1 MSDALPIRSHPDLD
15 QYKELAEDLQRA
27 CRSADP
33 AAMGAWAVGWLEML
47 ARLDG
52 ADPTALERRAAIA
65 HEAGRIR
72 ERWRAFI
79 DDGGRHASCLLADAQ
94 LFVAR
99 EHGFNS
105 WPTFA
110 SHIDALKRPE
120 SAVSTF
126 EAAVDAIVAGDAATL
141 RRLLR
146 ERPEL
151 VQARSTRDHQ
161 STLLHYVSANGV
173 EDFRQIT
180 PSNIVEITRILLEA
194 GADVNAT
201 SEAYGGGSTALGLV
215 ATSIHPSAAGVQIPL
230 LELLLARGAQMEQP
244 GLTGNGHSIVLGC
257 LANGEGA
264 AARFFANR
272 GDSMNLLEAAGVGRL
287 DLVKTY
293 FDGDGNLKSSGTEE
307 QMEAGFLYACGYGA
321 AEVAEFLL
329 DRGVDPG
336 THNDRGQTGLHWAM
350 YGPHVNVVTLL
361 LRHGAPVNARD
372 ATESTAVHWALRG
385 WALTTDAREREEY
398 YHVVRLLIDA
408 GAAVDLSRLEREHG
422 RRRHVIEKVRSD
434 SRMLELLRLSSGGGG
449 TTG

>member
-201 SEAYGGGSTALGLV
+201 SEAYGGGSTALGLA
-215 ATSIHPSAAGVQIPL
+215 ATSLHPQRAGVQIAL
-230 LELLLARGAQMEQP
+230 LETLLGHGARIEQGAAQDD
-244 GLTGNGHSIVLGC
+244 GAAITGC
-257 LANGEGA
+257 LANGQPEAARYLASRGAVLNLEGA
-264 AARFFANR
+264 A
-272 GDSMNLLEAAGVGRL
+272 GLGRL
-287 DLVKTY
+287 DVVRTY
-293 FDGDGNLKSSGTEE
+293 FDDRTARVEPPTAAQLAG
-307 QMEAGFLYACGYGA
+307 GFLYACGYGHA
-321 AEVAEFLL
+321 DVVRFLL
-329 DRGVDPG
+329 ERGVDPDVR
-336 THNDRGQTGLHWAM
+336 NRANECGLHWASF
-350 YGPHVNVVTLL
+350 GPHPEVARLL
-361 LRHGAPVNARD
+361 LDRHAAIDVRD
-372 ATESTAVHWALRG
+372 DVHKGTPLDWVLFSWAKAEG
-385 WALTTDAREREEY
+385 VWRERGYEM
-398 YHVVRLLIDA
+398 VKLLVRA
-408 GAAVDLSRLEREHG
+408 GAQGETPWLESH
-422 RRRHVIEKVRSD
+422 KVQRD
-434 SRMLELLRLSSGGGG
+434 SRMVEILRGRAL
-449 TTG
+449 

>member
-15 QYKELAEDLQRA
+15 RYKELAEDLQRA

-52 ADPTALERRAAIA
+52 ADPAASERRAAIA

-72 ERWRAFI
+72 ERWRTFI
-79 DDGGRHASCLLADAQ
+79 DEGGRHARCLLADAQ

-110 SHIDALKRPE
+110 SHIDALKCPE

-201 SEAYGGGSTALGLV
+201 SEAYGGGSTALGLA
-215 ATSIHPSAAGVQIPL
+215 ATSLHPQRAGVQIAL
-230 LELLLARGAQMEQP
+230 LETLLGHGARIEQGAAHDD
-244 GLTGNGHSIVLGC
+244 GAAITGC
-257 LANGEGA
+257 LANGQPEAARYLASRGAVLNLEGA
-264 AARFFANR
+264 A
-272 GDSMNLLEAAGVGRL
+272 GLGRL
-287 DLVKTY
+287 DVVRTY
-293 FDGDGNLKSSGTEE
+293 FDDRTARVEPPTAAQLAG
-307 QMEAGFLYACGYGA
+307 GFLYACGYGHA
-321 AEVAEFLL
+321 DVVRFLL
-329 DRGVDPG
+329 ERGVDPDVR
-336 THNDRGQTGLHWAM
+336 NRANECGLHWASF
-350 YGPHVNVVTLL
+350 GPHPEVARLL
-361 LRHGAPVNARD
+361 LDRHAAIDVRD
-372 ATESTAVHWALRG
+372 DVHKGTPLDWVLFSWAKAEG
-385 WALTTDAREREEY
+385 VWRERGYEM
-398 YHVVRLLIDA
+398 VKLLVRA
-408 GAAVDLSRLEREHG
+408 GAQGETPWLESH
-422 RRRHVIEKVRSD
+422 KVRRD
-434 SRMLELLRLSSGGGG
+434 SRMVEILRGRAL
-449 TTG
+449 